1 MRASI
6 YVLHGFSWLL
16 ASALIGATAQTPST
30 DPKPAASTSKS
41 PGAAVGLMVYPSKGQ
56 AADLQLKDETECYSW
71 AKTQSG
77 YDPASPPPAAVAPSE
92 TAPAE
97 KSSGADGS
105 RLRGAA
111 RGAAAGAVIGEVAND
126 DASEGA
132 AIGATA
138 GVVAGGRQ
146 KRKAEAQEKE
156 QAAQQAQ
163 AQQQQQAAAQQE
175 LLNKLKSGMS
185 VCLEARGYAVK

>member
-1 MRASI
+1 MKPSI
-6 YVLHGFSWLL
+6 YVLHGLSWLL
-16 ASALIGATAQTPST
+16 AFAMIGAAAQAPST
-30 DPKPAASTSKS
+30 NATPPGSSAKS

-56 AADLQLKDETECYSW
+56 AAELQLKDETECYSW
-71 AKTQSG
+71 AQTQSG
-77 YDPASPPPAAVAPSE
+77 YDPASPAPAAAAPSE
-92 TAPAE
+92 TAQAE

-132 AIGATA
+132 AIGAAA
-138 GVVAGGRQ
+138 GAVAGGRQ
-146 KRKAEAQEKE
+146 KRKAEAQQKE

-163 AQQQQQAAAQQE
+163 AQQQQHAAAQQE
-175 LLNKLKSGMS
+175 MLDKFKSGMS